1 MVAHVE
7 VTAEHERKLD
17 APDGFELPDLGGSP
31 LESRVFTSVYYDV
44 PDRSLS
50 RAGITLRRRTE
61 HGRSVWQLKLP
72 QPGDLRLELEQLGG
86 PGNAPGE
93 LRELLGAHL
102 RNGVLE
108 PIAELR
114 TRRRGELVARNDTT
128 AEVTLDEVAVMDALR
143 VAQEFVEVEIELRSG
158 DPAQLKKIAAE
169 VRRAGARPSNGTPK
183 VFRALGIEHAP
194 GPAPTEPFEA
204 LRALLRTQLGAILR
218 HDPGTRLGTDPE
230 SLHDMRVG
238 VRRARA
244 LLRAGRKLIAS
255 DTQMLRAE
263 LQWLGGVLGA
273 VRDLDVLIDRVRAE
287 VAELGGID
295 KQAAGRLL
303 QQLERR
309 RKRERAAMRE
319 ALDSERYLRLLD
331 RFETEIDALE
341 PTRAKVSLASL
352 ARRELKKLRG
362 AVEALPETPPDEDLH
377 ALRKRGKRARYAAEL
392 AGKKRVVKAAK
403 RLQEVLGE
411 HQDAVVAEQRLRAL
425 ALDAPPA
432 TALAAGL
439 LVERER
445 ARQHAARA
453 SWPRA
458 WRKLRPA
465 AK

>member
-1 MVAHVE
+1 MVRHVE
-7 VTAEHERKLD
+7 ITAEHERKLD

-44 PDRSLS
+44 PDHSLA

-61 HGRSVWQLKLP
+61 RGRSVWQLKLP

-86 PGNAPGE
+86 PGEAPAE
-93 LRELLGAHL
+93 LRALLGAHL
-102 RNGVLE
+102 RNGSLE

-143 VAQEFVEVEIELRSG
+143 VAHEFVEVEIELRSG
-158 DPAQLKKIAAE
+158 DPTQLKKIADE
-169 VRRAGARPSNGTPK
+169 VRRAGAKPSSGTPK
-183 VFRALGIEHAP
+183 VFRALGLLHEN

-244 LLRAGRKLIAS
+244 LLRAGRSLIGN

-263 LQWLGGVLGA
+263 LKWLGGVLGA
-273 VRDLDVLIDRVRAE
+273 VRDLDVLIDRLRAE
-287 VAELGGID
+287 TAELD
-295 KQAAGRLL
+295 DVDRQAAGQALRT
-303 QQLERR
+303 LERR
-309 RKRERAAMRE
+309 RKRERKTM
-319 ALDSERYLRLLD
+319 LDTLDGDRYLRLLD
-331 RFETEIDALE
+331 RFETEIEALE
-341 PTRAKVSLASL
+341 PTRATASLGSL
-352 ARRELKKLRG
+352 ARRELKKLRRD
-362 AVEALPETPPDEDLH
+362 VEALPEDPPDEQLH

-392 AGKKRVVKAAK
+392 AGKKRIVTAAK
-403 RLQEVLGE
+403 GLQDVLGD
-411 HQDAVVAEQRLRAL
+411 HQDAVVAEQRLREL

-432 TALAAGL
+432 TALAAGR

-445 ARQHAARA
+445 GRKHAARA

-458 WRKLRPA
+458 WRKLRRA